1 MKKNHLFISITTFL
15 IAFLCAGLLS
25 CNSNEDDSSLG
36 SNPNLGKDN
45 FTDNAVTGGVESTG
59 MTYAKVLGYVNH
71 YSLQD
76 IQNISEVGFV
86 GVEYGLSKTSL
97 NERQRF
103 SVTDGRTL
111 NITIKDLL
119 PNTQYYYRTLVEAGS
134 ESSGFIR
141 KIGTQVGSF
150 TTKPAAFNGRI
161 TTGEATKSYDRINIS
176 LGSVDVSGL
185 SSDETYYLGV
195 VYSSNKS
202 KLMSGL
208 NDRYKKAPFDNKWIE
223 KATYDD
229 VTFYRYKS
237 KNDENTLE
245 ISELA
250 SGVTIYYTTIVI
262 IGDNVF
268 CGDIKSVTTKSSG
281 EFKLPTFTEVNK
293 GFDFIEVGGTNS
305 ITNQNN
311 KAINVNDLG
320 DSYAFGVAYSNMKG
334 KLTSGLYDRFKNS
347 GTGYSYWEKKGN
359 YDGVYFLVVP
369 YTNDNTFLLDNLGI
383 GSNVYYCT
391 FLIINE
397 QITTSE
403 VKMLTTRDL
412 SQKTGYVDLGLS
424 CKWAACNYGATS
436 PVDKGTIETMNS
448 SYRDDGYYPTSSQVN
463 ELKDC
468 SHEVIKTTGG
478 TIKGVLVKAR
488 NGGTGEIYLPHDNYF
503 ITSKENRQ
511 ETGTRTASYLKHFR
525 YSNGTFQIS
534 EVCYYW
540 RYAGI
545 TGGVNAD
552 AHIRLVS
559 YTNSG
564 NDNGTGNIT
573 GSSCP
578 DNNHPHA
585 IDMGKGLK
593 WACCNVGAYSPEQI
607 GCYFAWGETFL
618 KANYSFENYQW
629 CNQRSNQLMTK
640 YCTDSSVGTVD
651 GKTQLEM
658 TDDAA
663 QYNWGGSWRMPTY
676 KEYLNLVYDIDYS
689 WSWTNLMG
697 VNGYKVT
704 ASNGNSIFLPVSGY
718 YLNNKL
724 LYPEEGN
731 YWTSSLDTD
740 HQRNAHY
747 LKITNSAVIS
757 YYYTTR
763 CLGLQVRPVTE

>member
-1 MKKNHLFISITTFL
+1 MKNLVYLLSVMAL
-15 IAFLCAGLLS
+15 AMCLCA
-25 CNSNEDDSSLG
+25 CNSNEDDSSSG

-45 FTDNAVTGGVESTG
+45 ITDNAVTGGVESTG
-59 MTYAKVLGYVNH
+59 MTYAKVLGYVNN
-71 YSLQD
+71 YSSQD
-76 IQNISEVGFV
+76 IQDISEGGFI

-97 NERQRF
+97 TKRQRF

-119 PNTQYYYRTLVEAGS
+119 PNTQYYYRTIVEAGN
-134 ESSGFIR
+134 ESIGFIR

-150 TTKPAAFNGRI
+150 TTKSAAFGGRI
-161 TTGEATKSYDRINIS
+161 TTGEADKSFDGINVS

-185 SSDETYYLGV
+185 SDETYYLGV
-195 VYSSNKS
+195 VYSSDKS
-202 KLMSGL
+202 KLTSGL
-208 NDRYKKAPFDNKWIE
+208 NDRYKKAPFDNEWIE

-237 KNDENTLE
+237 KPYENTLDVR
-245 ISELA
+245 ELA
-250 SGVTIYYTTIVI
+250 SGVTIYYSTIVI

-281 EFKLPTFTEVNK
+281 EFKLPIFTEVNK
-293 GFDFIEVGGTNS
+293 GFDFIEVGGTAS

-320 DSYAFGVAYSNMKG
+320 DSYAYGVAYSTMKG

-436 PVDKGTIETMNS
+436 PVDKGAIETRNAA
-448 SYRDDGYYPTSSQVN
+448 YKDDGDYPTSSQVN
-463 ELKDC
+463 ELKNC
-468 SHEVIKTTGG
+468 SHEVIKTSGG

-488 NGGTGEIYLPHDNYF
+488 NGGTGEVYFPYVSYF
-503 ITSKENRQ
+503 ITSNENRQ
-511 ETGTRTASYLKHFR
+511 ETGTRTASYLKHFT
-525 YSNGTFQIS
+525 YINGTFKIS

-585 IDMGKGLK
+585 IDMGNGLK

-607 GCYFAWGETFL
+607 GGYFAWGETFL

-629 CNQRSNQLMTK
+629 CNQQSNQLMTK

-663 QYNWGGSWRMPTY
+663 RYNWGGSWRMPTY
-676 KEYLNLVYDIDYS
+676 NEYLNLVYDIDYS

-718 YLNNKL
+718 YLYNKL

-731 YWTSSLDTD
+731 YWTSTLDTD
-740 HQRNAHY
+740 NQRNAHY
-747 LKITNSAVIS
+747 LKITNSAVML

>member
-15 IAFLCAGLLS
+15 IAFLCAGFLS

-202 KLMSGL
+202 KLTSGL
-208 NDRYKKAPFDNKWIE
+208 NDRYKKAPFDNEWIE

-281 EFKLPTFTEVNK
+281 ELKLPIFTEVNK

-347 GTGYSYWEKKGN
+347 GTGYSYWKEKGN

-397 QITTSE
+397 QITKSE

-436 PVDKGTIETMNS
+436 PVDKGAIETINAV
-448 SYRDDGYYPTSSQVN
+448 YKDDGDYPTSSQVN
-463 ELKDC
+463 ELKNC
-468 SHEVIKTTGG
+468 SHEVIKTSDG

-488 NGGTGEIYLPHDNYF
+488 NGGTGEIYLPHEYYF

-511 ETGTRTASYLKHFR
+511 ETGTRTASYLKHFM
-525 YSNGTFQIS
+525 YSNGTFKIS

-545 TGGVNAD
+545 TGGVDAD
-552 AHIRLVS
+552 SHIRLVS

-573 GSSCP
+573 ESSCP

-585 IDMGKGLK
+585 IDLGLPSGKK
-593 WACCNVGAYSPEQI
+593 WSCCNVGANSPEQS
-607 GCYFAWGETFL
+607 GGYYAWGET
-618 KANYSFENYQW
+618 KEKTNYSASTYIHTDPGTGILYNIGSDISGTTYDVAYVKWGSLWEMPSKEDFKELINGTNGEWVDNYNWTGIGGYKFANKENPSIFMFIPATGVRMDTEIY
-629 CNQRSNQLMTK
+629 
-640 YCTDSSVGTVD
+640 SVGLYGNCWT
-651 GKTQLEM
+651 
-658 TDDAA
+658 
-663 QYNWGGSWRMPTY
+663 STY
-676 KEYLNLVYDIDYS
+676 DS
-689 WSWTNLMG
+689 TN
-697 VNGYKVT
+697 
-704 ASNGNSIFLPVSGY
+704 SNGAYQV
-718 YLNNKL
+718 L
-724 LYPEEGN
+724 LYNDGS
-731 YWTSSLDTD
+731 TRIQS
-740 HQRNAHY
+740 NAR
-747 LKITNSAVIS
+747 INGQV
-757 YYYTTR
+757 
-763 CLGLQVRPVTE
+763 VRPLRR